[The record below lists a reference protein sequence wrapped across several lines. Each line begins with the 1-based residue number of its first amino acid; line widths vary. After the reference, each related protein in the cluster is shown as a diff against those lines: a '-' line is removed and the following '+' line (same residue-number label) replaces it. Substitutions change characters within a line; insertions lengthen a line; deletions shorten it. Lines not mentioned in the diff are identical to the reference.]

1 MVTAASFQK
10 SAPKSDVTGRH
21 VPVMVKEVID
31 GLALKAGGVY
41 VDGTLGP
48 GGHSEAILS
57 HCPDLKLLIAFDLDQ
72 ETLKAAGERLKKY
85 GDKVILFYGNFK
97 DIPDVLFAERIEK
110 VDGVLLDLG
119 ISSYQL
125 ERSKRGF
132 SFLREEPLDMRMD
145 RSGAVTASELVN
157 SLPEKVLSDLIYN
170 YGEERW
176 ARRIA
181 KAIIKRRDRSPIL
194 TSLDLARVVYDA
206 VPPKYRHGRI
216 HPATKT
222 FQALRIAVNR
232 ELENLKDALEGLP
245 ECVKEEGR
253 ICIISFHSLED
264 RMVKDAF
271 RSDERLKP
279 ITKKPIRA
287 NEEEVLKNPRARSA
301 KLRIAQRI

>member
-245 ECVKEEGR
+245 ECVKL
-253 ICIISFHSLED
+253 SL
-264 RMVKDAF
+264 
-271 RSDERLKP
+271 
-279 ITKKPIRA
+279 IHI
-287 NEEEVLKNPRARSA
+287 
-301 KLRIAQRI
+301 